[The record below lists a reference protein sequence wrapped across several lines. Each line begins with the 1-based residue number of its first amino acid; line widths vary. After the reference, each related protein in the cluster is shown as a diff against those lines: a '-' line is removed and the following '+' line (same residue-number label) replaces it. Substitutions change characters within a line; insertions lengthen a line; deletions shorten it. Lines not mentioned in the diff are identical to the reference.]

1 MLIHQKRDP
10 QWEWSFLF
18 TDKIPFKNLK
28 ASNGFVLK
36 KQFQGMCLIFKVSAS
51 GPLAL
56 LFLIGTL
63 QKHLYL
69 RKYRIFPYS
78 FLYTAAK
85 ENNLELRSV

>member
-36 KQFQGMCLIFKVSAS
+36 KTISRDVPNFQGERLRAI
-51 GPLAL
+51 GPLVYL
-56 LFLIGTL
+56 LASNTVRLL
-63 QKHLYL
+63 Q
-69 RKYRIFPYS
+69 
-78 FLYTAAK
+78 
-85 ENNLELRSV
+85 

>member
-56 LFLIGTL
+56 LFVLVIIDL
-63 QKHLYL
+63 KSV
-69 RKYRIFPYS
+69 KAP
-78 FLYTAAK
+78 FLTMQTK
-85 ENNLELRSV
+85 CK